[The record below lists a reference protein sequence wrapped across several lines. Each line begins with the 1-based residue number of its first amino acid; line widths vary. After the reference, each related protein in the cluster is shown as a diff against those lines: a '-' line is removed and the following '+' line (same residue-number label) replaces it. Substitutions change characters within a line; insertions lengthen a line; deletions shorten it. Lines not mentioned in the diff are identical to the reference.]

1 MMQLQAKPSP
11 KSVTS
16 VVFLQ
21 GEMLMQKEKIKQR
34 VRELIKRHNTCNPFD
49 LAELCGIQ
57 ITYAQ
62 LQEMNGLYMK
72 YRRVGVIIIS
82 TEAPEHMLNYICAHE
97 LGHALL
103 HDGLNVHGKYEREAD
118 FFAAEL
124 LMSKD
129 MQENEDASIYD
140 AAALHGVP
148 MRIAEN
154 YAEYAGGSKSWQQ

>member
-1 MMQLQAKPSP
+1 
-11 KSVTS
+11 
-16 VVFLQ
+16 
-21 GEMLMQKEKIKQR
+21 MQKEKIKQR

-103 HDGLNVHGKYEREAD
+103 HDGLNVHCMTSHGYFSAGRYEREAD
-118 FFAAEL
+118 FFAFEL
-124 LMSKD
+124 LIGQEFHAAGI
-129 MQENEDASIYD
+129 QENEMCNIYD
-140 AAALHGVP
+140 VATLHGIPLQV
-148 MRIAEN
+148 AES
-154 YAEYAGGSKSWQQ
+154 YAEYMGGKSSWQQ

>member
-1 MMQLQAKPSP
+1 
-11 KSVTS
+11 
-16 VVFLQ
+16 
-21 GEMLMQKEKIKQR
+21 MQKEKIKQR

-97 LGHALL
+97 LGHASTGAL
-103 HDGLNVHGKYEREAD
+103 HKVSSPFETVERSEHRANRWTAENILTEDDFREA
-118 FFAAEL
+118 FAAGYTEPWQL
-124 LMSKD
+124 
-129 MQENEDASIYD
+129 
-140 AAALHGVP
+140 
-148 MRIAEN
+148 
-154 YAEYAGGSKSWQQ
+154 AEYFDLPEQDIMKAFSYWKDCRGIDFS